1 MNTNHR
7 DSGIE
12 ARGSQM
18 SEFTYVRAHSL
29 DEALALLSE
38 PGVRSRVL
46 AGGTDL
52 VNQFR
57 QGEVT
62 CDRVVDVAHVPEL
75 RDIKDGSRIQ
85 VGSAVTHA
93 EIAESAL
100 LQERAPILVQAC
112 RQIGS
117 PQIRNVATI
126 GGNVANAAACADTLP
141 VLVCLEAQA
150 VVVSASGVERVPV
163 AGLVTGVYQ
172 TRLPPGG
179 LIQAFEFEAPPPGGR
194 MSFQRIG
201 RRQAMS
207 IARLSVAALG
217 AVDRQNRVTLLR
229 VVPGAAF
236 AHFRRAASVEDQ
248 LLGQQPTARRIA
260 DAGREMAHMFLQE
273 SGGRWSAAY
282 KEPAIAALTER
293 ALHEVLDA

>member
-1 MNTNHR
+1 MTHL
-7 DSGIE
+7 S
-12 ARGSQM
+12 
-18 SEFTYVRAHSL
+18 YVRAHSL

-38 PGVRSRVL
+38 PGLRCRVL

-57 QGEVT
+57 QGEVA

-75 RDIKDGSRIQ
+75 RGID
-85 VGSAVTHA
+85 VGSPMRLGAAVTHA

-100 LQERAPILVQAC
+100 LRERAPLLVLAC

-117 PQIRNVATI
+117 PQIRNIATI
-126 GGNVANAAACADTLP
+126 GGNVVNAAACADTLP

-150 VVVSASGVERVPV
+150 VVVSAAGVERVPV
-163 AGLVTGVYQ
+163 ADLVTGVNQ

-179 LIQAFEFEAPPPGGR
+179 LVQAFEFEAPPAGSR
-194 MSFQRIG
+194 AAFQRIG

-217 AVDRQNRVTLLR
+217 ALDAEGCVSLLR

-236 AHFRRAASVEDQ
+236 ARFRRVASVEEM
-248 LLGQQPTARRIA
+248 LLGQRPTGQRIA
-260 DAGREMAHMFLQE
+260 DAGAEMTRLFLQE
-273 SGGRWSAAY
+273 SGGRWSVAY
-282 KEPAIAALTER
+282 KERAIAALTER
-293 ALHEVLDA
+293 ALHEVLLP

>member
-1 MNTNHR
+1 
-7 DSGIE
+7 
-12 ARGSQM
+12 M

-29 DEALALLSE
+29 DEALALLNE
-38 PGVRSRVL
+38 PGVRCRVL

-57 QGEVT
+57 QGDVS

-75 RDIKDGSRIQ
+75 RGIEDGNLIRIGA
-85 VGSAVTHA
+85 VVTHA
-93 EIAESAL
+93 EIAESIL
-100 LQERAPILVQAC
+100 LRERAPLLVLAC

-117 PQIRNVATI
+117 PQIRNIATI

-141 VLVCLEAQA
+141 VLVCLNANA

-163 AGLVTGVYQ
+163 TDLVTGVYQ
-172 TRLPPGG
+172 TLLPPGG
-179 LIQAFEFEAPPPGGR
+179 LIQAFEFEAPPQGSR

-217 AVDRQNRVTLLR
+217 AVDSENDVSLLR

-236 AHFRRAASVEDQ
+236 ARFRRAISVED
-248 LLGQQPTARRIA
+248 LLVGQKPTAPRIA
-260 DAGREMAHMFLQE
+260 EAGKEMARLFLQE
-273 SGGRWSAAY
+273 SGGRWSAQY
-282 KEPAIAALTER
+282 KEQAIAALTER
-293 ALHEVLDA
+293 ALHEVLMP